1 MADIQ
6 YIVTMDASGALKSIK
21 DLDGAINQAA
31 GTTAKAGGSSG
42 PFGSL
47 FAQFTAGTLVAS
59 ALQKGMGALKDII
72 ASSIT
77 NAIEAEQA
85 ENNLKAALEI
95 TGRTVEGNIQH
106 YKKFAAEQL
115 KVTTYTDE
123 QVMAS
128 QTLLLQLTSLD
139 QKGLD
144 RATKGA
150 MGLASTMGI
159 DLHSATMMVTK
170 AMEGN
175 YGALGRVGIR
185 VSENLTGEQKQTALL
200 DQLEKLYQRSTKET
214 ETFGGAMKQLANNWD
229 ELKEAGGKAI
239 LETEGLGTAIV
250 ALNKAMSNFV
260 ASGAF
265 TRFLGQL
272 ERFPV
277 IRSFSDALKLL
288 TLSLELESA
297 KADHAAKV
305 NAGLGIAID
314 TVGKTFAKAA
324 PLTKIFGIDF
334 AALVGMFTGAP
345 TKINEVG
352 NKVRELTAA
361 EIKAAKEAADA
372 YKKLGDAA
380 AAVVAKY
387 NPLLGAMMKLKAEQD
402 TLTKAWKAGA
412 MSADAYDKAMA
423 ANAKAMKDVGLEAGK
438 SAKAQGEIVKAAQEI
453 INRYNPMHAAMVK
466 AIDDEKKLDAA
477 LKAGVITD
485 KAYAKGLESIH
496 KDLDMAA
503 KAAKDAKAPTAAFA
517 ASIQDVINHVRPMN
531 AAMLTAIAR
540 EKAATTAYKTGN
552 ITLKEYIKLLKE
564 ITKDLKAN
572 DSETAAWVTAAQ
584 KWVDKWVL
592 GWAVGISAIEA
603 AMRQSATNKLAILDE
618 EYQARLD
625 LINNS
630 VMNEEEKEAAITAL
644 DAEYN
649 MKRRQA
655 EVKAAQ
661 AAKITAIAMAII
673 NVAEGVTKAL
683 SALPPPFNIA
693 LAAITAAAGAIQI
706 ALIKSQP
713 IGAAKGAI
721 FKQKAL
727 LMSQTTGQEYE
738 VAEGGEAEIVS
749 SPRQLREAI
758 MGKRG
763 KGVGPGQPITLHNH
777 IYIDGKEMKTFITKT
792 IRELSKAE
800 LMQIHPRA
808 IRAY

>member
-1 MADIQ
+1 
-6 YIVTMDASGALKSIK
+6 
-21 DLDGAINQAA
+21 
-31 GTTAKAGGSSG
+31 
-42 PFGSL
+42 
-47 FAQFTAGTLVAS
+47 
-59 ALQKGMGALKDII
+59 
-72 ASSIT
+72 
-77 NAIEAEQA
+77 
-85 ENNLKAALEI
+85 
-95 TGRTVEGNIQH
+95 
-106 YKKFAAEQL
+106 
-115 KVTTYTDE
+115 
-123 QVMAS
+123 
-128 QTLLLQLTSLD
+128 
-139 QKGLD
+139 
-144 RATKGA
+144 
-150 MGLASTMGI
+150 
-159 DLHSATMMVTK
+159 
-170 AMEGN
+170 
-175 YGALGRVGIR
+175 
-185 VSENLTGEQKQTALL
+185 
-200 DQLEKLYQRSTKET
+200 
-214 ETFGGAMKQLANNWD
+214 
-229 ELKEAGGKAI
+229 
-239 LETEGLGTAIV
+239 
-250 ALNKAMSNFV
+250 
-260 ASGAF
+260 
-265 TRFLGQL
+265 
-272 ERFPV
+272 
-277 IRSFSDALKLL
+277 
-288 TLSLELESA
+288 
-297 KADHAAKV
+297 
-305 NAGLGIAID
+305 
-314 TVGKTFAKAA
+314 
-324 PLTKIFGIDF
+324 
-334 AALVGMFTGAP
+334 
-345 TKINEVG
+345 
-352 NKVRELTAA
+352 
-361 EIKAAKEAADA
+361 
-372 YKKLGDAA
+372 
-380 AAVVAKY
+380 
-387 NPLLGAMMKLKAEQD
+387 
-402 TLTKAWKAGA
+402 
-412 MSADAYDKAMA
+412 
-423 ANAKAMKDVGLEAGK
+423 MKDVGLEAGK